1 MKAIIEGKRY
11 NTETAKPLFDCR
23 ANVGRSDFSWW
34 AGTVYRTPRGAY
46 FLAGEGHA
54 ASRFAESLGNSSY
67 GSGAGIQPLTV
78 REALGLAEQ
87 HADTDTI
94 ERYFGEQIEDARG
107 PGRPAIGPDV
117 HLNMPQELIDR
128 IDEEAAARGLS
139 RAEMIRVMTLYA
151 LSCTPIGS
159 PRYEPNLDWAFV

>member
-23 ANVGRSDFSWW
+23 ANVGRSEFSWW

-78 REALGLAEQ
+78 REASELAEQ

-94 ERYFGEQIEDARG
+94 ERYFGDQIEPERG

-117 HLNMPQELIDR
+117 HLNMPPEMVAWLDVQ
-128 IDEEAAARGLS
+128 AGARDIT
-139 RAEMIRVMTLYA
+139 RAEMIREIVESA
-151 LSCTPIGS
+151 IVAAQG
-159 PRYEPNLDWAFV
+159 